1 MEDKQKLSKYIVSH
15 KATLKDAINQLDAGG
30 EKILFVVNHDNKLFG
45 ALTDGDL
52 RRFILSDGD
61 FKTTVENVCNKKPI
75 KILEPYDL
83 EKIKRLIIEKKLS
96 AVPVVNDCNVLV
108 DILFWEEIFDS
119 TEHRKPK
126 SSLSNPVVIMAGGK
140 GTRLDPFTK
149 ILPKPLIP
157 IGDKPIIEII
167 IDKFVDYG
175 VNDFYLT
182 LNHKSKIIKSYF
194 EELSPSFNVEFV
206 LEDSP
211 YGTAGSINLLKGRF
225 SEPVIVTNCDIIID
239 CDYHDFVTHHTK
251 NKFDLTLAASLKNY
265 KIPYGICELSNG
277 GVLEKIVEKPE
288 YNYLVNTGMYVL
300 NPDMIK
306 LIPEK
311 KHFDMTDFMEVIK
324 SSGGKVGVYP
334 ISESSWI
341 DTGEW
346 AEYKKAVQKISF

>member
-1 MEDKQKLSKYIVSH
+1 MEDKRKISKYIVSH
-15 KATLKDAINQLDAGG
+15 KSALKDAINQLDAGG
-30 EKILFVVNHDNKLFG
+30 EKILFVTNDDNELFG

-61 FKTTVENVCNKKPI
+61 FKTTVEHVCNKKPI
-75 KILEPYDL
+75 TILESYDL

-96 AVPVVNDCNVLV
+96 AVPVVNEKNVLV

-119 TEHRKPK
+119 TEDKKPT
-126 SSLSNPVVIMAGGK
+126 SSLSNSVVIMAGGK

-157 IGDKPIIEII
+157 IGDKAIIEII

-175 VNDFYLT
+175 VNNFYLT

-206 LEDSP
+206 LEDIP
-211 YGTAGSINLLKGRF
+211 CGTAGSINLLKGKFDR
-225 SEPVIVTNCDIIID
+225 PVIITNCDIIID
-239 CDYHDFVTHHTK
+239 CDYHDFVSYHTK

-265 KIPYGICELSNG
+265 KIPYGICELGNG
-277 GVLEKIVEKPE
+277 GTLEKIVEKPE
-288 YNYLVNTGMYVL
+288 YDYLVNTGMYVL
-300 NPDMIK
+300 NPDVIK
-306 LIPEK
+306 LIPENI
-311 KHFDMTDFMEVIK
+311 HFDMTDFMETIRAN
-324 SSGGKVGVYP
+324 GGKVGVYP
-334 ISESSWI
+334 ISENSWI